1 MKDRNDVGGYV
12 RRVQEGT
19 QRYAQDVLAENER
32 LRMLVTALEGE
43 KLLLADK
50 ARLVGELVQANEA
63 LRTLAASLET
73 ETRRLQD
80 HAVALRADRERFE
93 TELARLQSQLDG
105 VKDES
110 ERYSA
115 RYAEVEQQNS
125 NLANLYVASYRLH
138 GTLSRKE
145 VLDTIQEIVA
155 NLIGS
160 EEAALFELDPAAHTL
175 KLAASFGAGPD
186 TRRSIPLGDGLIGRA
201 AAAGEIYVADP
212 DAAPS
217 EAEGERN
224 LTACIPLVLDGRVSG
239 AIVIYRLLP
248 QKAGVEDVDRE
259 LFDLLATHA
268 ATALY
273 CTKLHQELGARVG
286 AGR

>member
-1 MKDRNDVGGYV
+1 MTQGNSDRAAYV

-19 QRYAQDVLAENER
+19 QSFTHDLLSELER
-32 LRMLVTALEGE
+32 LHVLVASLEVEKETLSDRTREIHQAL
-43 KLLLADK
+43 
-50 ARLVGELVQANEA
+50 QANEA
-63 LRTLAASLET
+63 LRALAASLEA
-73 ETRRLQD
+73 EMNRLHEQV
-80 HAVALRADRERFE
+80 VALRA
-93 TELARLQSQLDG
+93 QN
-105 VKDES
+105 
-110 ERYSA
+110 ERYEGEQAKLAAQLETTRAEGRSYVA
-115 RYAEVEQQNS
+115 RYAEIETQNS

-160 EEAALFELDPAAHTL
+160 EEAALFEMDGEGRALN
-175 KLAASFGAGPD
+175 LAAAFGIGPE
-186 TRRSIPLGDGLIGRA
+186 RRHTIPLGDGLIGRA
-201 AAAGEIYVADP
+201 AQTGEIYVAD
-212 DAAPS
+212 AEVSAP
-217 EAEGERN
+217 APGEEH

-239 AIVIYRLLP
+239 AIAIFRLLP

-273 CTKLHQELGARVG
+273 CTRLHQELGAGVG
-286 AGR
+286 VGR

>member
-1 MKDRNDVGGYV
+1 MKDKNDVGSYV

-19 QRYAQDVLAENER
+19 QRYAQDVLTENER
-32 LRMLVTALEGE
+32 LRMLVTSLEGE
-43 KLLLADK
+43 KLLLSDK
-50 ARLVGELVQANEA
+50 AQLVGELAQANEA

-73 ETRRLQD
+73 ETRRLQE
-80 HAVALRADRERFE
+80 HAVSLRVDRERYE
-93 TELARLQSQLDG
+93 KELARLQTQLDG
-105 VKDES
+105 VRDES

-160 EEAALFELDPAAHTL
+160 EEAALFEVDGDGRALN
-175 KLAASFGAGPD
+175 LAAAFGIGPE
-186 TRRSIPLGDGLIGRA
+186 RRHTIRLGEGLIGRA
-201 AAAGEIYVADP
+201 AETGEIYVVDP
-212 DAAPS
+212 NAP
-217 EAEGERN
+217 AEPQDGEEH

-239 AIVIYRLLP
+239 AIAIFRLLP

-273 CTKLHQELGARVG
+273 CTKLHQELGARVEV
-286 AGR
+286 GR

>member
-1 MKDRNDVGGYV
+1 MKDKNDVGSYV

-19 QRYAQDVLAENER
+19 QRYAQDVLTENER
-32 LRMLVTALEGE
+32 LRMLVTSLEGE
-43 KLLLADK
+43 KLLLSDK
-50 ARLVGELVQANEA
+50 AQLVGELAQANEA

-73 ETRRLQD
+73 ETRRLQE
-80 HAVALRADRERFE
+80 HAVSLRVDRERYE
-93 TELARLQSQLDG
+93 KELVRLQTQLDG
-105 VKDES
+105 IRDES

-160 EEAALFELDPAAHTL
+160 EEAALFEMDAEGRAL
-175 KLAASFGAGPD
+175 KLAAAFGIGPE
-186 TRRSIPLGDGLIGRA
+186 RRHTIPLGDGLIGRA
-201 AAAGEIYVADP
+201 AQTGEIYVADP
-212 DAAPS
+212 DAP
-217 EAEGERN
+217 AEGHDGEKH

-239 AIVIYRLLP
+239 AIAIFRLLP

-273 CTKLHQELGARVG
+273 CTKLHQELGASVG
-286 AGR
+286 VGR

>member
-1 MKDRNDVGGYV
+1 MKDRNDVGSYV

-32 LRMLVTALEGE
+32 LRMLVTSLEGE

-50 ARLVGELVQANEA
+50 ARMVAELIQANEA
-63 LRTLAASLET
+63 LRTLAASLEG
-73 ETRRLQD
+73 ETRRLNEQ
-80 HAVALRADRERFE
+80 AVSLRFE
-93 TELARLQSQLDG
+93 RDRCERELTRLQVQLDR
-105 VKDES
+105 VRDES
-110 ERYSA
+110 ELFSS

-145 VLDTIQEIVA
+145 VLDTLQEIVA

-160 EEAALFELDPAAHTL
+160 EEAALFEVDADARVLN
-175 KLAASFGAGPD
+175 LAAAFGVAPEAYR
-186 TRRSIPLGDGLIGRA
+186 TIPLGSGLIGRA
-201 AAAGEIYVADP
+201 AVTGEIYVADP
-212 DAAPS
+212 GAPGDG
-217 EAEGERN
+217 EAGEEH

-239 AIVIYRLLP
+239 AIAIFRLLP

-273 CTKLHQELGARVG
+273 CTRLHAELELH
-286 AGR
+286 GRH